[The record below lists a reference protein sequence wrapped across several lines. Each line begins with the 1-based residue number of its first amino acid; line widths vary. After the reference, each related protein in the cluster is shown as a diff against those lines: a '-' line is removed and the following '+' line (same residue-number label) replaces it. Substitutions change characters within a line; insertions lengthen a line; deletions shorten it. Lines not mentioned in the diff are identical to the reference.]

1 MSQDNFRKQSDR
13 LLEQLTRLAESG
25 LPTEKFYVEFVR
37 HLHNEMNAVASAI
50 WRLTKA
56 GRFILETQI
65 DLLQATLELD
75 HARVVDRQNTLRRVI
90 ERGEPTLVKPSADSS
105 GGKHSASVL
114 LAPVLR
120 QRKVVGLLEVWV
132 RADCDPGD
140 QRDMLHFLGVVA
152 DLCASGGQEA
162 TVSLEDRRKHW
173 NRLSQGEL
181 EQSRKHINRLLEE
194 IARLSESELP
204 PDDFYAQFL
213 SHLHNSI
220 TAAAS
225 AIWLAP
231 QPGALSLQTHIN
243 LPQAELEDDDP
254 RRASHDQ
261 LLRQVAGQAKP
272 MIVSPQHS
280 ESPNAA
286 TYYSDYT
293 FLVAPILVEK
303 QVAGLVEVWVSAQRH
318 PDAQRGFLQFLVI
331 AADLCAGF
339 IRNHQSKG

>member
-1 MSQDNFRKQSDR
+1 MSQDNFRKRSDR

-25 LPTEKFYVEFVR
+25 LPTEEFYVEFVQ

-56 GRFILETQI
+56 GRFILQAQI

-90 ERGEPTLVKPSADSS
+90 ERGEPTLVKPSVDSS
-105 GGKHSASVL
+105 GGKHSASVFL
-114 LAPVLR
+114 VPVLR
-120 QRKVVGLLEVWV
+120 QKKVVGLLEVWV
-132 RADCDPGD
+132 RADCDPGN
-140 QRDMLHFLGVVA
+140 QRDMLHFLSVVA
-152 DLCASGGQEA
+152 DLCAGGGQEA
-162 TVSLEDRRKHW
+162 TVSFEDRRKHW

-204 PDDFYAQFL
+204 PEEFYNKFL
-213 SHLHNSI
+213 KHLHHSI

-225 AIWLAP
+225 ALWLAP
-231 QPGALSLQTHIN
+231 QPGTLSLQTHIN
-243 LPQAELEDDDP
+243 LPQADLEGDDP

-261 LLRQVAGQAKP
+261 MLRQIAGQAKP
-272 MIVSPQHS
+272 MIVSPQ
-280 ESPNAA
+280 NLDAA
-286 TYYSDYT
+286 THYRDYT
-293 FLVAPILVEK
+293 FLLAPILVEK
-303 QVAGLVEVWVSAQRH
+303 QVAGLIEVWVSAQRH

-331 AADLCAGF
+331 AAGLCAGF
-339 IRNHQSKG
+339 IRNHPNKG